1 MYPKVASLV
10 NDAKCQFTFGL
21 FTKWDKC
28 VKKSKSEDG
37 DTFDEKKA
45 REMNEE
51 DFRTALEGQCKV
63 FFVDVKSVINNDV
76 SLLYL
81 YL

>member
-10 NDAKCQFTFGL
+10 NDAKCQSTFGL

-37 DTFDEKKA
+37 DTFDEKEA
-45 REMNEE
+45 RKMSEQ
-51 DFRTALEGQCKV
+51 DFRKALELQCEV
-63 FFVDVKSVINNDV
+63 FFVDVKRVTNNDV
-76 SLLYL
+76 SLLHL
-81 YL
+81 HL